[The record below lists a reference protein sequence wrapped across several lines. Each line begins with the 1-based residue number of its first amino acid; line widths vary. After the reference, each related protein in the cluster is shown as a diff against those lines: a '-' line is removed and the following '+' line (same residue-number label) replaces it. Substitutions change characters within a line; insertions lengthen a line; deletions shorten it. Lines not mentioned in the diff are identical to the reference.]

1 MSDVAIRNICRTAM
15 TNIFQKENGL
25 PRQCD
30 HWLAMTCVIRTA
42 LVAIYKGQGVKAF

>member
-42 LVAIYKGQGVKAF
+42 FVAVCKRQITKIF